1 MDSSELTYDDY
12 YFATNL
18 RNAGVE
24 MQYIAECM
32 GHSTQKSVT
41 ALYLASFPLD
51 KQFEYNSKLLN
62 LGDNSQEDSVKK
74 EDIQNMSKEEM
85 QALLMKLLK

>member
-1 MDSSELTYDDY
+1 
-12 YFATNL
+12 
-18 RNAGVE
+18 
-24 MQYIAECM
+24 MQYISECM
-32 GHSTQKSVT
+32 RHSTQKSVT

-62 LGDNSQEDSVKK
+62 LGGDSHEESVKK